1 MGDVA
6 AAAPNTL
13 TVPVSARLKR
23 LSTADP
29 NAMTIIPSESF
40 VVSQG
45 TTVAELVARLYS
57 RASSLDVA
65 PAQDVYLIYRGA
77 VVEPQRSALTMQ
89 QLNVSDDA
97 TLLFTAPYLTYSSSL
112 EHAVLKLPR
121 PKPTGQQLL
130 LTGSC

>member
-13 TVPVSARLKR
+13 TVHVSARLKR

-29 NAMTIIPSESF
+29 DAMITIPSESLD
-40 VVSQG
+40 VSQG

-77 VVEPQRSALTMQ
+77 VA
-89 QLNVSDDA
+89 
-97 TLLFTAPYLTYSSSL
+97 SSPSGW
-112 EHAVLKLPR
+112 R
-121 PKPTGQQLL
+121 R
-130 LTGSC
+130 